1 MAGISFGRGSR
12 FAMTLDLA
20 EMREELETE
29 RERLRGAIEAVNHTG
44 SLADET
50 GDLSI
55 GQDDHI
61 ADSASE
67 TFMRELDD
75 GLEENAEHLLGKIEA
90 ALQRIDDGT
99 YGTCSVCGREIPED
113 RLQAV
118 PYAALCLDDA
128 RAGERV

>member
-1 MAGISFGRGSR
+1 
-12 FAMTLDLA
+12 MTLDLA
-20 EMREELETE
+20 EIREELETE

-75 GLEENAEHLLGKIEA
+75 GLEENAEHLLGKIDE

-99 YGTCSVCGREIPED
+99 YGTCSVCGRKIPED

>member
-1 MAGISFGRGSR
+1 
-12 FAMTLDLA
+12 MTLDLA
-20 EMREELETE
+20 EIRQGLETE
-29 RERLRGAIEAVNHTG
+29 RERLRGAIESVNHTD

-67 TFMRELDD
+67 TFMRELDG
-75 GLEENAEHLLGKIEA
+75 GLEENAEHLLGKVEA
-90 ALQRIDDGT
+90 ALQRLDDGT
-99 YGTCSVCGREIPED
+99 YGTCSACGARIPEE

-118 PYAALCLDDA
+118 PYATLCLDDA
-128 RAGERV
+128 RVLGSA